1 MAWYVF
7 KGKTALANFKLK
19 GEMSFFFKSDWEK
32 WKTTE
37 RSEETSE
44 SSQLLNQNFALRPD
58 SGVTVSKFNK
68 YLNGTENN

>member
-1 MAWYVF
+1 MDSEV
-7 KGKTALANFKLK
+7 G
-19 GEMSFFFKSDWEK
+19 
-32 WKTTE
+32 

>member
-1 MAWYVF
+1 MYS
-7 KGKTALANFKLK
+7 KGKQGSCYFQIK
-19 GEMSFFFKSDWEK
+19 GRNDFFFFKSDCEK

-58 SGVTVSKFNK
+58 SEVTVSKFNK